1 MLLSK
6 DAVIK
11 EIFTELK
18 AKDAEY
24 NLAIQQQAKD
34 TDDLVSHMAR
44 QVRKDTHVHVMEG
57 WCNVCSSTNI

>member
-18 AKDAEY
+18 AKDVEY
-24 NLAIQQQAKD
+24 NLAMQQQAKD

-44 QVRKDTHVHVMEG
+44 QVRKDICIFM
-57 WCNVCSSTNI
+57 

>member
-18 AKDAEY
+18 AKDVEY
-24 NLAIQQQAKD
+24 NLAMQQQAKD

-44 QVRKDTHVHVMEG
+44 QVRKDTHNHVMEG
-57 WCNVCSSTNI
+57 